1 MNSVKSIT
9 LECDKPD
16 GDKPRSYFHNTER
29 LWPQSNCYVD
39 LWIEVLHAM
48 NLNPIASFAFTL
60 ASDFEGDQWTFF
72 KVPLHDLL
80 LLYGIDV
87 QELNIWNSL
96 LEHICLQTSR
106 NRLVLVEV
114 DAFYLPDVGDTSYH
128 QQHEKTTIAIHA
140 IDPQTQHLSYFHNSG
155 YYTLHADDFASIF
168 HNQVQQLPPYVEF
181 AKLDALKRLN
191 DDELAVLAAEL
202 MHTHLAHRPTTNP
215 FIAYRQYFEHYMASI
230 QDHDLASFHKQ
241 AFATTR
247 QYGASY
253 EYAAL
258 FLRWLANYQGDHLL
272 TAAKHLE
279 DIASTAQIFL
289 LKTARAVRAKKP
301 FKYHLLLD
309 TMENDWNQAINLLC
323 RD

>member
-1 MNSVKSIT
+1 
-9 LECDKPD
+9 
-16 GDKPRSYFHNTER
+16 
-29 LWPQSNCYVD
+29 
-39 LWIEVLHAM
+39 M

-96 LEHICLQTSR
+96 LEHICVQTSR

-114 DAFYLPDVGDTSYH
+114 DAFYLPDVSDTSYH
-128 QQHEKTTIAIHA
+128 QQHEKTTIAIQA
-140 IDPQTQHLSYFHNSG
+140 IDPQMRQLSYFHNSG
-155 YYTLHADDFASIF
+155 YYTLHADDFTGIF
-168 HNQVQQLPPYVEF
+168 YNEMQQLPPYVEF
-181 AKLDALKRLN
+181 AKLDTLKRLD

-215 FIAYRQYFEHYMASI
+215 FIAYRQYFESYMASI
-230 QDHDLASFHKQ
+230 QDHDLAFFHKY

-247 QYGASY
+247 QFGASY
-253 EYAAL
+253 EYAAF
-258 FLRWLANYQGDHLL
+258 FLRWLADYQGNHLC
-272 TAAKHLE
+272 TAAQHLE

-289 LKTARAVRAKKP
+289 LKTARAVRTKKP
-301 FKYHLLLD
+301 FKYHPLLD
-309 TMENDWNQAINLLC
+309 AMEHDWNQAMKLLC
-323 RD
+323 SG